1 MQSSTTEGNADTRLV
16 HNTTKCRRVG
26 CLTSEWTRPLR
37 ASKPCCGARSLA
49 SWLAW
54 PSPWSLWQVTP
65 WCIWSVARW
74 QTAHAS
80 STWMIVR
87 CHGSVWSR
95 DLTSWSLKNFVEWR
109 STLPKGDI
117 FTLEASARGRF
128 LWRDFY
134 NFYLGLRCRI
144 TSSTPSNCADVCVC
158 VHSTEFW
165 LVIELT
171 GFFDW
176 LLLYCCLFFWLG
188 WCRVEWLSDQAS
200 VATRWVKT
208 APGWYLPTKGRFCKT
223 CCCIMLCN
231 RLVGIYSGYQIR

>member
-158 VHSTEFW
+158 TFNRVLACNRTDRILWLIVAILLLVFLTWLMPCGMTEW
-165 LVIELT
+165 SSECCYKMGQNSSRMISPDERKVLQN
-171 GFFDW
+171 
-176 LLLYCCLFFWLG
+176 LLLYN
-188 WCRVEWLSDQAS
+188 V
-200 VATRWVKT
+200 
-208 APGWYLPTKGRFCKT
+208 
-223 CCCIMLCN
+223 M
-231 RLVGIYSGYQIR
+231 